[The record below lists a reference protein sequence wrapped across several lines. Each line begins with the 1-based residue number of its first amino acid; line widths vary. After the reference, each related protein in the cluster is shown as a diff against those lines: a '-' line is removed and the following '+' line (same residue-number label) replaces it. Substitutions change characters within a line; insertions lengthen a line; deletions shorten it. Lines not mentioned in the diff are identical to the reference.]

1 MRVFGVQSRS
11 FSSNNKTD
19 KDAFLEREKAH
30 FNSLSDKEKQY
41 YQALRLS
48 LIKTVEESWKDKSNW
63 WNKVETMS
71 QNEIETLPDEY
82 IRKFGSFII
91 KTSEMQKESHT
102 EINKDLD
109 FYSQVK
115 NLNKVKTNE
124 ELALEEAAK

>member
-1 MRVFGVQSRS
+1 
-11 FSSNNKTD
+11 
-19 KDAFLEREKAH
+19 
-30 FNSLSDKEKQY
+30 
-41 YQALRLS
+41 

-109 FYSQVK
+109 FFSQVK